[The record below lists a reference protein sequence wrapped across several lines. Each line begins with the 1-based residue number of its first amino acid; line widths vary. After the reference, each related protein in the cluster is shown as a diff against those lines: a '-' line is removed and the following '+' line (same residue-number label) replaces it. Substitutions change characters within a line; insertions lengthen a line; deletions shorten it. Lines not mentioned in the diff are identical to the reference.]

1 MPLIHPGKCNANQ
14 RNFPREHIYCVRLVV
29 LLTGLGPMTCR
40 WSRCDYCTEAGQGSF
55 RPWEAKTDAEGR
67 SGIVAI
73 IECVSVCGR
82 RWGGGER
89 RGGSANRLKV
99 SAPHFTADGDF
110 TPRAPY
116 LLDSHLGLAWS
127 YSLAPPSRL
136 LCEQTGI
143 QTGVTTQPGA
153 ARWIHEP
160 RQKQRGPPLDAAL
173 VKVVVHTSTQ
183 SGHCGVEGGRSGN
196 TGYFKHVLKE
206 CWSKAHWV
214 QTGFDFFFAN
224 FKVPYIDIYQWHLS
238 SRKKRES
245 AWRCVHFN
253 RFKLLY

>member
-1 MPLIHPGKCNANQ
+1 MPLIHPGKGNANQ

-82 RWGGGER
+82 RWVGGER

-160 RQKQRGPPLDAAL
+160 RQKQRGPPLRRGPG
-173 VKVVVHTSTQ
+173 KSGCTYKHTKWPLWSWRWPVRQ
-183 SGHCGVEGGRSGN
+183 HWIFQAR
-196 TGYFKHVLKE
+196 FKRVLKQSTLSANRF
-206 CWSKAHWV
+206 W
-214 QTGFDFFFAN
+214 FFF
-224 FKVPYIDIYQWHLS
+224 
-238 SRKKRES
+238 
-245 AWRCVHFN
+245 C
-253 RFKLLY
+253 